1 MGLIDSGSKSS
12 RLLASRR
19 YTHNT
24 LTSAQEAFTNVLDL
38 QASEIY
44 TQASKIPSASLSFSG
59 SSQLDSNYTDSGDNI
74 LKYWYRQK
82 LTKSNVNNEVWF
94 LLDPTGSDS
103 GVGAQLIND
112 NQEVNFVSPKYS
124 VASLATSTTEDTT
137 PGYLAAVFLSSTV
150 SQSAQTSSLSS
161 DDIVSTNDYQFDY
174 KTGIVQFMSANVDP
188 TDSQYVFMTVNQYV
202 GKTLA
207 TGVEV
212 TGDVS
217 SSFSSTGSFGHV
229 TIAEM
234 SVPSVSAVSSSV
246 SSRTTTLEGTGT
258 IQGVGTTDDV
268 TFADVTAT
276 GTVTAQ
282 EYHTEV
288 ISSSIVYTSGSTKF
302 GDTAD
307 DRHEFTGSLYASS
320 SITADTFSGTF
331 SGALSSSAQIADDI
345 SGSFTAASS
354 SFSTRVTRNETTGSN
369 LTTDSGS
376 FSTRVTRNE
385 TTGSNLVTDSG
396 SFSTRVTLT
405 GATSSNLVTDSGSF
419 STRVALTEATASDL
433 ISGEIEVVSGSFT
446 STGSFGRLEIGGD
459 SNLLG
464 NLTIGG
470 HITIGDADTDSI
482 AITAE
487 LSSSLIPNADIT
499 YDLGTASKRYQF
511 GYLES
516 ISTTNITASANL
528 DVDGTANIQGN
539 TTLQADL
546 SVVNIDASGHI
557 TGSGNISGSFNT
569 TGSFGRV
576 EALAFAGDGADLDN
590 VVDASSIAM
599 AIVFGG

>member
-150 SQSAQTSSLSS
+150 SQSAQTSS
-161 DDIVSTNDYQFDY
+161 
-174 KTGIVQFMSANVDP
+174 
-188 TDSQYVFMTVNQYV
+188 
-202 GKTLA
+202 
-207 TGVEV
+207 
-212 TGDVS
+212 
-217 SSFSSTGSFGHV
+217 
-229 TIAEM
+229 
-234 SVPSVSAVSSSV
+234 

-369 LTTDSGS
+369 L
-376 FSTRVTRNE
+376 
-385 TTGSNLVTDSG
+385 VTDSG

-405 GATSSNLVTDSGSF
+405 EATSSNLVTDSGSF

-557 TGSGNISGSFNT
+557 TGSGNISGSFNS